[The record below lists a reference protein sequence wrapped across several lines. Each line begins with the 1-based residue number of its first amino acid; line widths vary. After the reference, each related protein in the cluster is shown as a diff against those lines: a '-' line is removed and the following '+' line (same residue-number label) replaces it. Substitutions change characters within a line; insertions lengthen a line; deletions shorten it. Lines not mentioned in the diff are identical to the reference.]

1 MKKILALTLCA
12 ALLLSLAACGGEQ
25 AADQPADTS
34 NQEEAPQT
42 PAESEGSAQ
51 DTPGS
56 ADGTAADAPDTTDP
70 VEAPAEAQSEA
81 EDDAFPIPANTAITW
96 DNDSTKLKEL
106 QFSGDIVYQ
115 DLADYIQLLESM
127 GYESNVVFWADGCY
141 HVDIVKDNTTVS
153 IQFTHDLP
161 DNTFL
166 DKVAQGEEI
175 SGPVYGAVE
184 IRK

>member
-1 MKKILALTLCA
+1 MKKIFAWTLCA
-12 ALLLSLAACGGEQ
+12 VLLLSLAACGGEQ
-25 AADQPADTS
+25 GTGQPADTS
-34 NQEEAPQT
+34 PQEET
-42 PAESEGSAQ
+42 PSTPTESDGTAQ
-51 DTPGS
+51 DTPDAADDTS
-56 ADGTAADAPDTTDP
+56 ADTPDTSEPTETPD
-70 VEAPAEAQSEA
+70 AAQPE
-81 EDDAFPIPANTAITW
+81 EEEFPIPANTAITW
-96 DNDSTKLKEL
+96 NNDSTKMKEL

-127 GYESNVVFWADGCY
+127 GYESNAVFRADGCY
-141 HVDIVKDNTTVS
+141 HVDAVMGNTTVS

-166 DKVAQGEEI
+166 DKVVQGEEI